1 MQQKEAENQA
11 RELKQTIARDIDLE
25 GRLMRS
31 NTEKTFL
38 NDKLKVAEKT
48 LARKEADVV
57 DLERQLNE
65 LRDSKFDKSQ

>member
-1 MQQKEAENQA
+1 MQQKEAENRA
-11 RELKQTIARDIDLE
+11 HELKQTIARDIDLE

-38 NDKLKVAEKT
+38 NDKLKVVEKT